1 MKKKNN
7 YRNYFALNIYIS
19 DLKKI
24 VLKVKNARNFFQN
37 ADSITILIIYKILI
51 FFRTLLKYSFE
62 LFIGGKFLI
71 KIFSAKKIKNKN
83 YCIIFGSGPSLDC
96 LKIKDLKKIS
106 LFFDIFV
113 VNNFIENKIFSK
125 IIPNFW
131 VASDPNIFKPKSL
144 TPKKKENILSSFLKK
159 NININI
165 FTPVL
170 RCKDFI
176 RLFGSERIF
185 GFIDSEAR
193 NLYSNTLPIFPR
205 GYVSATVL
213 KAICLA
219 NWMNYKK
226 IFILGVDNTYPRD
239 IFLNKKNH
247 ILSLENHSKR
257 HNFVYDMTSFYPCVS
272 KVMLDLYEL
281 FKDYKKINKKNN
293 IYNLDQ
299 YSLTGYDKSYDVK
312 KLLKKLLNRQ
322 AL

>member
-1 MKKKNN
+1 MKKNNN
-7 YRNYFALNIYIS
+7 YRNYFALNRYVAN
-19 DLKKI
+19 LKKI
-24 VLKVKNARNFFQN
+24 VLTVKNARDPFQN
-37 ADSITILIIYKILI
+37 ADSITVLIIYKILI
-51 FFRTLLKYSFE
+51 FFRSLLKYLFE
-62 LFIGGKFLI
+62 LVIGRKYLL
-71 KIFSAKKIKNKN
+71 KIFSVKKTKSKD
-83 YCIIFGSGPSLDC
+83 YCIIFGGGPSLDS

-106 LFFDIFV
+106 LFLDIFV

-131 VASDPNIFKPKSL
+131 VASDPNLFKLKSL
-144 TPKKKENILSSFLKK
+144 TPKKKENTLAFFLKK
-159 NININI
+159 NIDINI

-176 RLFGSERIF
+176 SLFGSERVF

-205 GYVSATVL
+205 GYTSATVM
-213 KAICLA
+213 KAICIA
-219 NWMNYKK
+219 NWMGYKK

-239 IFLNKKNH
+239 IFRNKKNR
-247 ILSLENHSKR
+247 ILNLENHSKSQ
-257 HNFVYDMTSFYPCVS
+257 NLVYDISSYYSCIS

-299 YSLTGYDKSYDVK
+299 YSLTGYDKSYDIK
-312 KLLKKLLNRQ
+312 KLLQKLLNRQ

>member
-7 YRNYFALNIYIS
+7 YRNYFALNMYVAN
-19 DLKKI
+19 LKKI
-24 VLKVKNARNFFQN
+24 VLKVQNPRDFFQN
-37 ADSITILIIYKILI
+37 ADSITVLIIYKILI
-51 FFRTLLKYSFE
+51 FFRTLLKYFFE
-62 LFIGGKFLI
+62 LFKGGKYLV
-71 KIFSAKKIKNKN
+71 KIFYVKKIKNKD
-83 YCIIFGSGPSLDC
+83 YCIIFGRGPSLDS

-144 TPKKKENILSSFLKK
+144 TPKKKESTLASFLKK

-176 RLFGSERIF
+176 KLFGLERVF

-193 NLYSNTLPIFPR
+193 NWSSNTLPIFPR

-213 KAICLA
+213 KAICIA
-219 NWMNYKK
+219 NWMDYKK
-226 IFILGVDNTYPRD
+226 IFVLGVDNTYPRD
-239 IFLNKKNH
+239 IFVNKKNR
-247 ILSLENHSKR
+247 ILNLENHSKSQ
-257 HNFVYDMTSFYPCVS
+257 NSVYDVSSYYSCVS
-272 KVMLDLYEL
+272 KNMLDLYEL

-299 YSLTGYDKSYDVK
+299 YSLTGYDKSYDIK
-312 KLLKKLLNRQ
+312 KLLKKLSNRR